1 MLEGASAQLENPKEL
16 LQSKEAETHI
26 VGLRD
31 QIQTIKEMVRGLT
44 PAIEQSR
51 FAALS
56 TRLAVHFFTER
67 SMHRFCER
75 VLDELIQETGARTGA
90 FVLFGETASK
100 VEIVAAR
107 NSGKESL
114 PFEEHRI
121 SRTILSRIREGEA
134 SVLIDDA
141 VSEQD
146 LGIEDSVRKL
156 PLRSVLA
163 IPLRVEDYL
172 AGAIYLENAEVV
184 GAFDELSRQ
193 LLLEVGRLVTV
204 YLDSA
209 FRLNAEIKARQ
220 RIYSEVK
227 GKTHFD
233 GIVGSSRKLM
243 KILDLVEQV
252 GPSEATAIIEG
263 ESGTGKELVARAI
276 HQTSK
281 RAKRPLVVVNCAAI
295 PDTLLESQLFGH
307 ERGAFTGAV
316 HRQIGRLEQADKG
329 TVFLDEVGE
338 LSLPTQAK
346 LLRFLQNREIE
357 RLGGR
362 STIRLDVRLLAAT
375 NRDIQAMVKR
385 GDFRDDLY
393 YRLYVIPVKVPPLR
407 ERLEDVPLLWDHFME
422 IFSLQSRSQRPE
434 VAPEVY
440 DLLQLYAW
448 PGNIRELENLV
459 ERLVVMCKSGRIG
472 IGDLP
477 SHIVQGRKITLDIDK
492 NPFGAYLASLPTNW
506 PELKR
511 RRKQMLTIA
520 SVYSKKL
527 EDMFIDDLLEK
538 TGGNI
543 SRAAQQSGMH
553 RTMIHRRL
561 KARNQ

>member
-1 MLEGASAQLENPKEL
+1 
-16 LQSKEAETHI
+16 
-26 VGLRD
+26 
-31 QIQTIKEMVRGLT
+31 
-44 PAIEQSR
+44 
-51 FAALS
+51 
-56 TRLAVHFFTER
+56 
-67 SMHRFCER
+67 
-75 VLDELIQETGARTGA
+75 
-90 FVLFGETASK
+90 
-100 VEIVAAR
+100 
-107 NSGKESL
+107 
-114 PFEEHRI
+114 
-121 SRTILSRIREGEA
+121 
-134 SVLIDDA
+134 
-141 VSEQD
+141 
-146 LGIEDSVRKL
+146 
-156 PLRSVLA
+156 
-163 IPLRVEDYL
+163 
-172 AGAIYLENAEVV
+172 
-184 GAFDELSRQ
+184 
-193 LLLEVGRLVTV
+193 LVTV

-209 FRLNAEIKARQ
+209 FRLNAEIKARR

-227 GKTHFD
+227 GKTHFN

-243 KILDLVEQV
+243 KILDLAEQV
-252 GPSEATAIIEG
+252 GPSEATVIIEG

-276 HQTSK
+276 HQTSH

-316 HRQIGRLEQADKG
+316 HRQMGRLEQADKG

-362 STIRLDVRLLAAT
+362 STIRLDVRLIAAT

-422 IFSLQSRSQRPE
+422 IFSLQSRRPRPE
-434 VAPEVY
+434 IAPEVY
-440 DLLQLYAW
+440 DLLQLYTW

-459 ERLVVMCKSGRIG
+459 ERVIVMCKSGRIEVS
-472 IGDLP
+472 DLP
-477 SHIVQGRKITLDIDK
+477 SHIVQSKKITLDIDK